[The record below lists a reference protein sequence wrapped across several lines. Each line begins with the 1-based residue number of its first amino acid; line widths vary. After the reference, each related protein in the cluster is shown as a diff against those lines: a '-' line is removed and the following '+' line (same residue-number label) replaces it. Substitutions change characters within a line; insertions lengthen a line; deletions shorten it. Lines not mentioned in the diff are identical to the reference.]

1 MTSVVISHDK
11 SILHKLLLPFIISII
26 LGCVIFYG
34 NDAYQI
40 MGLAALESTIVVF
53 GYVLGIA
60 EFLVLALLIQRI
72 VQLLILDRFIAKAL
86 GSPTPRLLSQLSA
99 IIIYTIAIAAI
110 VGVIFKKDL
119 TVVLATFG
127 GASIVIG
134 LALQGIIRDLFAGLT
149 INLDRSINIGDF
161 ISVKK
166 SDNFEGVVQEISWRT
181 THIVTLQGNLVI
193 IPNSLMS
200 AGVITNYS
208 SPNNYMEQSISVFLA
223 IDMPVN
229 KVLRILLSAV
239 QEASLQFSPTQAPA
253 PKVVLRAI
261 TLQGVEY
268 GVVYYPTFKSRTA
281 GRHAVHQ
288 HCLKHLTF
296 AGLSPLVELIA
307 PEIKHTIHSITHLS
321 QLLSGVELFADFT
334 APELE
339 VLATAAKL
347 VHLPAHAAVTE
358 GGEMAEFMCLIIEGL
373 VFANTWRQ
381 QGNQK
386 PAEASTCLGPGE
398 LINSVAFLAGAVCET
413 SIHTQ
418 TEALILIMNY
428 HSIEQLFSTY
438 PTLSNTLS
446 LCIAQQIYHALQQGK
461 ATYYLSA
468 HTQDIPSLT
477 AMVLKN
483 LRRTFAHLQLA

>member
-1 MTSVVISHDK
+1 MAKHF
-11 SILHKLLLPFIISII
+11 HPA
-26 LGCVIFYG
+26 G
-34 NDAYQI
+34 
-40 MGLAALESTIVVF
+40 
-53 GYVLGIA
+53 
-60 EFLVLALLIQRI
+60 LVLQIQ
-72 VQLLILDRFIAKAL
+72 VLEMAQLQLD
-86 GSPTPRLLSQLSA
+86 
-99 IIIYTIAIAAI
+99 
-110 VGVIFKKDL
+110 
-119 TVVLATFG
+119 
-127 GASIVIG
+127 
-134 LALQGIIRDLFAGLT
+134 IRDLFAGLT
-149 INLDRSINIGDF
+149 INLDRSIHIGDF

-181 THIVTLQGNLVI
+181 THIVTSQGNLVI

-223 IDMPVN
+223 IDTPVN

>member
-307 PEIKHTIHSITHLS
+307 PEIKHTIHSIAHLS